1 VISFVTLFLGL
12 LVGPQRVEL
21 AVGGE
26 QAREVAAVELWLD
39 GAKVEEIA
47 RPPWITA
54 VDFGEELVP
63 HDLVAV
69 AVDEEGGE
77 LDRTR
82 VVVNVPRPP
91 VAARIA
97 LGDAPAAARE
107 SDTRAGPS
115 PLPRS
120 ASVSWEA
127 VDLPAP
133 ERWTVRLDDKELPV
147 SDLSHFELPPVDPE
161 TIHFLTAQLDFGE
174 GVTTRA
180 EATFGGVFG
189 LVSTELTAVA
199 LLQRSGPKLQG
210 PDELAGWFRADGRD
224 LAVVALDRHPPG
236 SVVLVIDPLAGKV
249 LHSLVAAILGGGSR
263 VTLRRLGLDDRVT
276 HLRPG
281 PRRVVGEH
289 QTFDAFQPVDY
300 SLVGRRGDFT
310 EALENMASVSA
321 RSSKAGSRR
330 LADAVAVAGMLAAE
344 SRRARAVVLLVG
356 AAGDDSLL
364 SAEQARGYLEALGV
378 PLFVW
383 RVVTRKEAKEGL
395 PLLAEWPGA
404 RLVSRRRDLVA
415 GDDELRKSL
424 DAQRIV
430 WLDGTHLLRDLE
442 LSETARA
449 RVAWAR

>member
-21 AVGGE
+21 AVGGP
-26 QAREVAAVELWLD
+26 QAREAAAVELWLD
-39 GAKVEEIA
+39 GEKVEEIA
-47 RPPWITA
+47 RPPWVTA
-54 VDFGEELVP
+54 VDFGEALTPHELM
-63 HDLVAV
+63 AV

-82 VVVNVPRPP
+82 VYVNVPRQP

-97 LGDAPAAARE
+97 LGDAPAAAE
-107 SDTRAGPS
+107 KPDARANPS
-115 PLPRS
+115 SLPRS

-133 ERWTVRLDDKELPV
+133 ERWTVRLDDQELPV
-147 SDLSHFELPPVDPE
+147 SDLSRFELPPMDPE
-161 TIHFLTAQLDFGE
+161 SIHFLTAQLDFGE
-174 GVTTRA
+174 GVTARA
-180 EATFGGVFG
+180 EASFGGVFG
-189 LVSTELTAVA
+189 QVSTELTSVA
-199 LLQRSGPKLQG
+199 LLQRGGPKLKG
-210 PDELAGWFRADGRD
+210 PEELAGWFRAGGREI
-224 LAVVALDRHPPG
+224 AVVGLERNPPA
-236 SVVLVIDPLAGKV
+236 SVVLVIDPVAGKV

-263 VTLRRLGLDDRVT
+263 VKLRPLARDDRVT

-300 SLVGRRGDFT
+300 SLVGRAGDFT
-310 EALENMASVSA
+310 EALEDMASVSA
-321 RSSKAGSRR
+321 RSSGAGSRR

-344 SRRARAVVLLVG
+344 SRRSRAVVLLVG
-356 AAGDDSLL
+356 AAGDDSRL
-364 SAEQARGYLEALGV
+364 SPDQARGYLEALGV

-395 PLLAEWPGA
+395 PPLAGWPDA
-404 RLVSRRRDLVA
+404 RLVDRLRGLAA
-415 GDDELRKSL
+415 GVGELRKSL

-442 LSETARA
+442 LSETART
-449 RVAWAR
+449 RVDWAR